1 MIRLIRIEFLRLWS
15 RRLTRVGILLAIALS
30 AVAGVIAAATSKQP
44 SPLSLVEVADVLP
57 GVSPFYMIG
66 ALVVGASF
74 LGADWSA
81 GTIATQLTW
90 EPRRL
95 RVLVAKVIALAIG
108 VFVLAVVLEA
118 VLVAFLAAAAA
129 INGVTDGVDGTWLS
143 DIGETLIRAG
153 AVCSIGALIAMSI
166 AMVSRT
172 TAAALGIAFAWL
184 AVAEGLIRGLKP
196 SLQPW
201 LIGENIAIFLIGFND
216 GVIPGSGRTAT
227 TAGLQLLLYAAIG
240 VVIAGAW
247 FSRRDVT

>member
-15 RRLTRVGILLAIALS
+15 RRLIRVGILLAIALS
-30 AVAGVIAAATSKQP
+30 AVAGVIAAATSKEP
-44 SPLSLVEVADVLP
+44 SPLSLVEVVDVLP

-90 EPRRL
+90 EPRRI
-95 RVLVAKVIALAIG
+95 RVLIAKVIALVIG
-108 VFVLAVVLEA
+108 VFILAVILEA
-118 VLVAFLAAAAA
+118 VLVGFLAAAAA
-129 INGVTDGVDGTWLS
+129 INGVTDGVDGTWLT
-143 DIGETLIRAG
+143 DIGETAIR
-153 AVCSIGALIAMSI
+153 VGALCSLIAVIAMSI
-166 AMVSRT
+166 AMLSRT

-201 LIGENIAIFLIGFND
+201 LLGENILIFVIGYNND
-216 GVIPGSGRTAT
+216 VIPGSGRTAA
-227 TAGLQLLLYAAIG
+227 TAGLQLLLYTAIFLT
-240 VVIAGAW
+240 IAGVW
-247 FSRRDVT
+247 FTRRDVT